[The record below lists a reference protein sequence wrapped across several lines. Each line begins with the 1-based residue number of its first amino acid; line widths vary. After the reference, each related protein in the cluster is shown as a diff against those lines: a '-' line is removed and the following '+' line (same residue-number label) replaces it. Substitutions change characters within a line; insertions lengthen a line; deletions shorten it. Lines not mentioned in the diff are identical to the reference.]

1 MEDFKKEFVKRT
13 QKDYTLSFKLAV
25 IKEVD
30 SGNISIQGAMRKY
43 GIQGNGTITRWR
55 RKHGTFDLAYQ
66 SNATVMKTPQQK
78 IYELEQKIRLLERQ
92 NGFLEQQLM
101 ESEDKA
107 AVLDKLIEFT
117 EQEYLIPVRK
127 KTLPDQ
133 SKQCTKKGKR
143 L

>member
-1 MEDFKKEFVKRT
+1 MKDFQNEFVKRT
-13 QKDYTLSFKLAV
+13 QKDYTLSFKLSV

-30 SGNISIQGAMRKY
+30 SGSISIQGAMRKY
-43 GIQGNGTITRWR
+43 GIQGHSTITRWR
-55 RKHGTFDLAYQ
+55 KKYGTFDLSYQ
-66 SNATVMKTPQQK
+66 AQAKVMKTPQQK

-92 NGFLEQQLM
+92 NSCLEQQLI

-127 KTLPDQ
+127 KSLPDQ
-133 SKQCTKKGKR
+133 SKQCTKKGKS